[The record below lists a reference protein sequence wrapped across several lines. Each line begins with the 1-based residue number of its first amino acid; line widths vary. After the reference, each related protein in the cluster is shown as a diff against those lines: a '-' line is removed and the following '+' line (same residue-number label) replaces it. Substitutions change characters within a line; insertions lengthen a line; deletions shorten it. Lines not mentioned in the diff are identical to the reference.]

1 MKVKKTFPLIALAL
15 IAFSSCK
22 VEFSPNAQ
30 WRDVPAVYCVL
41 DPEEDTVWARVQRCY
56 LGEDNL
62 YNYSTIA
69 DSNYYPEGDI
79 TVHLVAWRGIRGVN
93 NSLTAS
99 NQLVDSWDLSY
110 TERDGKPEGD
120 FPSGRQPMYY
130 CVPGNRLMKDTSCVF
145 QLVVLRTATGDT
157 LAQATTT
164 MVGLLEKKIS
174 GRDTTEEVLLL
185 PNDVKGHEFGFI
197 IGCRGEIQWNT
208 LPRGR
213 MYQPI
218 VTFYYKKNGDTLSI
232 DVPGVVLKN
241 ERNASRLSTK
251 ALTQDRFLSY
261 IKRELTGN
269 TDSLFNVNN
278 VDITIAVC
286 NEDLNAYISSQ
297 NNRNTSGGQEYRSY
311 SNIQGGVGV
320 FGARRAHVRVNVP
333 CDSTGKPDYIPDQ
346 LRRLGVG
353 FYGNF

>member
-1 MKVKKTFPLIALAL
+1 MGYGTG
-15 IAFSSCK
+15 
-22 VEFSPNAQ
+22 
-30 WRDVPAVYCVL
+30 
-41 DPEEDTVWARVQRCY
+41 T
-56 LGEDNL
+56 
-62 YNYSTIA
+62 
-69 DSNYYPEGDI
+69 
-79 TVHLVAWRGIRGVN
+79 
-93 NSLTAS
+93 TAS
-99 NQLVDSWDLSY
+99 SVLSMLATLKPGETTHDFTVKAAKGEY
-110 TERDGKPEGD
+110 NLWFMFGDNSSGSAFGTGKMFIGYGADANKIKEGKLEFDGQEG
-120 FPSGRQPMYY
+120 
-130 CVPGNRLMKDTSCVF
+130 
-145 QLVVLRTATGDT
+145 
-157 LAQATTT
+157 ATTLSVKSVNGQLAPVT
-164 MVGLLEKKIS
+164 GTFEIVNSSTNKYTNTYYLAVENGTTTYATASVAATVDGNSTETISFNLGTVTGLTS
-174 GRDTTEEVLLL
+174 GTTYTIRL
-185 PNDVKGHEFGFI
+185 
-197 IGCRGEIQWNT
+197 
-208 LPRGR
+208 
-213 MYQPI
+213 
-218 VTFYYKKNGDTLSI
+218 YKKNGDTLSI